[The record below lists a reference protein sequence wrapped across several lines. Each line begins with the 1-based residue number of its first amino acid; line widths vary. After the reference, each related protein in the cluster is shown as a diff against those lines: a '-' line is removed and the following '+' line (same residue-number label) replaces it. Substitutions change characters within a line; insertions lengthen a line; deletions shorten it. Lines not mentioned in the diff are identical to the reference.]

1 MEYLE
6 RACNRKKSKKSGS
19 SVGEKK
25 TWWVGLEE
33 GQSLRE
39 FTLHGV
45 KGDRHSILFD
55 SVPAPWR

>member
-1 MEYLE
+1 MHTNKRWNIWKGHAAETK
-6 RACNRKKSKKSGS
+6 AKKSGS
-19 SVGEKK
+19 SLSERK

-55 SVPAPWR
+55 